1 MAENIPMI
9 ALSPT
14 MEIGTITKWN
24 IKEGDS
30 VSSGDVICEVE
41 TDKATMEYE
50 SSEDG
55 VILKILIPEGG
66 KAAVGIP
73 IAIIGEDGEDLTEL
87 VTESKVDSPV
97 LEKMEKSETSEIVNG
112 TDNESVVSAPGVES
126 STGPIKASPLARKI
140 ALDEGID
147 INTIHGSGP
156 EGRVIKRD
164 IESVLKQGKFGATTT
179 TADVK
184 KGFSPKPVEAKK
196 EIAPQQIVPAK
207 DKITPVQHK
216 RSIIAKRLAES
227 KFSAPHYYM
236 KASVKMDSIVNAR
249 QVFNQTNPV
258 KISMN
263 AIIMK
268 IVAEALKK
276 NSMVNASWQN
286 DTIIQ
291 YGRVD
296 IGLAVAQEDGL
307 ITPVVRNI
315 EEKSILKINEELKDL
330 IEKAKN
336 NRLKPEEYT
345 EATFTISNMGSYGV
359 EEFTAIIN
367 PPGSAILAVGS
378 IQKQPVVDENGR
390 IIVQQI
396 AKFNLS
402 CDHRVIDGAVAAG
415 FMKDLKNLMETPL
428 LLFMEK

>member
-30 VSSGDVICEVE
+30 VSSGDVLCEVE

-73 IAIIGEDGEDLTEL
+73 IAIIGEEGEDVTEL

-97 LEKMEKSETSEIVNG
+97 LAKMEKSETSETVNG
-112 TDNESVVSAPGVES
+112 TDNESVVSALGVES
-126 STGPIKASPLARKI
+126 NTGPVKASPLARKI

-147 INTIHGSGP
+147 IRTIHGTGP
-156 EGRVIKRD
+156 GGRVIKRD
-164 IESVLKQGKFGATTT
+164 IESVIKQGKFGATTT
-179 TADVK
+179 ADVK
-184 KGFSPKPVEAKK
+184 KEFSPKPVETKK

-207 DKITPVQHK
+207 DKITPVLHK

-236 KASVKMDSIVNAR
+236 RASVKMDSIVKAR

-336 NRLKPEEYT
+336 NRLQPEEYT

-378 IQKQPVVDENGR
+378 IQKQPVVDENER
-390 IIVQQI
+390 IIVQQM

-402 CDHRVIDGAVAAG
+402 CDHRVIDGVVAAG

>member
-14 MEIGTITKWN
+14 MEIGTITKWH
-24 IKEGDS
+24 IKEGDT
-30 VSSGDVICEVE
+30 VSSGDILCEVE

-50 SSEDG
+50 SSNEG
-55 VILKILIPEGG
+55 VILKILISEGG
-66 KAAVGIP
+66 KASVGMP
-73 IAIIGEDGEDLTEL
+73 IAIIGEEGEDIKDLIA
-87 VTESKVDSPV
+87 ESKVESPV
-97 LEKMEKSETSEIVNG
+97 FEEMKKTEASGGVNGFDNEGIVSTSE
-112 TDNESVVSAPGVES
+112 VERRKGS
-126 STGPIKASPLARKI
+126 IKVSPLARKI
-140 ALDEGID
+140 ALDEGVD
-147 INTIHGSGP
+147 ISAIRGSGP
-156 EGRVIKRD
+156 GGRVIKRD
-164 IESVLKQGKFGATTT
+164 VESVIKQGKFGETMI
-179 TADVK
+179 ADVK
-184 KGFSPKPVEAKK
+184 RGISPKPVEVTK
-196 EIAPQQIVPAK
+196 EIKPRQIIQGK
-207 DKITPVQHK
+207 DKITPVLRK
-216 RSIIAKRLAES
+216 RSIIAKRLSES

-236 KASVKMDSIVNAR
+236 KVSVNMDSIVNAR

-263 AIIMK
+263 AIILK

-276 NSMVNASWQN
+276 NPMVNASWQN

-291 YGRVD
+291 YGRFD

-315 EEKSILKINEELKDL
+315 DGKSILEIDEELKDL
-330 IEKAKN
+330 IEKARS

-345 EATFTISNMGSYGV
+345 DATFTISNMGSYGV

-378 IQKQPVVDENGR
+378 IQKQPIVDENGR

-402 CDHRVIDGAVAAG
+402 CDHRVIDGVVAAG
-415 FMKDLKNLMETPL
+415 FMKDLKSLMETPM
-428 LLFMEK
+428 LLFIE